1 MLADQDGVDWLPRG
15 ARLSD
20 ESWAARHRIIQ
31 RLLWLHVPALLLIGV
46 FGPAPL
52 WEALVLPIGIAICAA
67 LGNTGSRRIRAEFTS
82 IGLILSTFVG
92 IELSGGRVDAHL
104 HLYAVLI
111 FVALYQQWT
120 PLLWALAVVVIH
132 HTSVGVAAPNHVFGM
147 GVSHGE
153 AVLMVAIHA
162 GALVLEVAGIL
173 VFWHFAERGER
184 EVEALAARAEQERSE
199 RDRAVQDVQARE
211 AEAERQRTEQA
222 LARAGRIADDAAS
235 VADGARSAIAAVAA
249 VESQLANLASAV
261 HSIAQRSQQAA
272 GTAASGQDIAHGAT
286 EKMHSLERS
295 VAEIAEVNALIAQL
309 AGQTNLLSLNAT
321 IEAARAGDMG
331 KGFAVVASEVKQL
344 ANETAESAAKVSDV
358 ISAII
363 GQTEAVASSFAS
375 TTTVVGEVSEI
386 QVDIAAS
393 VEEQAV
399 VLTEV
404 TRQLSTA
411 SSAAQEVLTGLDRL
425 TETAKAS

>member
-1 MLADQDGVDWLPRG
+1 VDWLPRG

-20 ESWAARHRIIQ
+20 ESWTARHRIIL
-31 RLLWLHVPALLLIGV
+31 RLLWLHVPALLLIGL
-46 FGPAPL
+46 FGPAP
-52 WEALVLPIGIAICAA
+52 WGEALALPAVIALCAA
-67 LGNTGSRRIRAEFTS
+67 LGHAGSRRARAEFTS
-82 IGLILSTFVG
+82 IGLILSTLVG
-92 IELSGGRVDAHL
+92 IELSGGRIDAHL

-120 PLLWALAVVVIH
+120 PLLWALAVVVVH
-132 HTSVGVAAPNHVFGM
+132 HTIVGIVAPGHVFGM
-147 GVSHGE
+147 GVSHSE

-162 GALVLEVAGIL
+162 GALLLEVGGIL

-184 EVEALAARAEQERSE
+184 EIESLAAQAEAERRE
-199 RDRAVQDVQARE
+199 RDRAAQEVQVRE

-235 VADGARSAIAAVAA
+235 VAEGARSAIAAVAA
-249 VESQLANLASAV
+249 VESQLASLSGAV
-261 HSIAQRSQQAA
+261 QSIAQRSQQAA
-272 GTAASGQDIAHGAT
+272 GTASSGQDIARGAT

-344 ANETAESAAKVSDV
+344 ANETAESAGKVSDV

-375 TTTVVGEVSEI
+375 TTTVVGEVSDI

-399 VLTEV
+399 VLSEV
-404 TRQLSTA
+404 TRQLTTA
-411 SSAAQEVLTGLDRL
+411 SSAAQEVLDGLDRL
-425 TETAKAS
+425 TAAAKS

>member
-1 MLADQDGVDWLPRG
+1 VDWLPRG

-20 ESWAARHRIIQ
+20 ESWAARHRIIL
-31 RLLWLHVPALLLIGV
+31 RLLWLHAPALLLIGL

-52 WEALVLPIGIAICAA
+52 WEALALPLVIAVCAVLGYA
-67 LGNTGSRRIRAEFTS
+67 GSRRVRAEFTS

-92 IELSGGRVDAHL
+92 IELSGGRIDAHL

-111 FVALYQQWT
+111 FVALYQRWT
-120 PLLWALAVVVIH
+120 PLLWALAIVVVH
-132 HTSVGVAAPNHVFGM
+132 HTVVGIIAPDHVFGM

-162 GALVLEVAGIL
+162 GALLLEVAGIL
-173 VFWHFAERGER
+173 FFWHFAERGER
-184 EVEALAARAEQERSE
+184 EIEALAAKTEEERVA
-199 RDRAVQDVQARE
+199 RDRAVQEAQARE
-211 AEAERQRTEQA
+211 AEAERQRTELA

-235 VADGARSAIAAVAA
+235 VADGARSAISAVAA
-249 VESQLANLASAV
+249 VEAQLANLSSAV
-261 HSIAQRSQQAA
+261 QSIAQRSQQAA
-272 GTAASGQDIAHGAT
+272 GTASAGQGVAHGAT

-344 ANETAESAAKVSDV
+344 ANETADSAGKVSDV

-375 TTTVVGEVSEI
+375 TTTVVGEISQI
-386 QVDIAAS
+386 QVDIASS

-399 VLTEV
+399 VLAEV

-425 TETAKAS
+425 TETAKL

>member
-1 MLADQDGVDWLPRG
+1 VDWLPRG

-20 ESWAARHRIIQ
+20 ESWAARHRIIV
-31 RLLWLHVPALLLIGV
+31 RLLWAHVPALFLIGV
-46 FGPAPL
+46 FGPAPR
-52 WEALVLPIGIAICAA
+52 WEALAFPAA
-67 LGNTGSRRIRAEFTS
+67 VAVFAAGGHFGSRRARAEFTS
-82 IGLILSTFVG
+82 IGLILSTLVG
-92 IELSGGRVDAHL
+92 IELSGGRIDAHL

-111 FVALYQQWT
+111 FIALYQQWT
-120 PLLWALAVVVIH
+120 PLLWALAVVVVH
-132 HTSVGVAAPNHVFGM
+132 HTILGIMAPGHVFGM
-147 GVSHGE
+147 SVSHGE
-153 AVLMVAIHA
+153 AALMVAIHA
-162 GALVLEVAGIL
+162 GALLLEVAGIL
-173 VFWHFAERGER
+173 VFWHFAERGEL
-184 EVEALAARAEQERSE
+184 EVEALAKRAEADRRE
-199 RDRAVQDVQARE
+199 RDRAVQETQARV
-211 AEAERQRTEQA
+211 ADAERQRTEVA
-222 LARAGRIADDAAS
+222 LARAGRIAEDAAS
-235 VADGARSAIAAVAA
+235 VADGARSAIDAVAA
-249 VESQLANLASAV
+249 VESQLANLSAAV
-261 HSIAQRSQQAA
+261 QSIAQRSQQAA
-272 GTAASGQDIAHGAT
+272 GTASSGQDIARGAT

-344 ANETAESAAKVSDV
+344 ANETAESAGKVRDV

-399 VLTEV
+399 VLSEV

-425 TETAKAS
+425 TETAKL

>member
-1 MLADQDGVDWLPRG
+1 
-15 ARLSD
+15 
-20 ESWAARHRIIQ
+20 
-31 RLLWLHVPALLLIGV
+31 
-46 FGPAPL
+46 
-52 WEALVLPIGIAICAA
+52 
-67 LGNTGSRRIRAEFTS
+67 
-82 IGLILSTFVG
+82 
-92 IELSGGRVDAHL
+92 
-104 HLYAVLI
+104 
-111 FVALYQQWT
+111 
-120 PLLWALAVVVIH
+120 
-132 HTSVGVAAPNHVFGM
+132 
-147 GVSHGE
+147 
-153 AVLMVAIHA
+153 MVAIHA
-162 GALVLEVAGIL
+162 GALLLEVGGIL

-184 EVEALAARAEQERSE
+184 EIESLAAQAEAERRE
-199 RDRAVQDVQARE
+199 RDRAAQEVQVHE

-235 VADGARSAIAAVAA
+235 VAEGARSAIAAVAA
-249 VESQLANLASAV
+249 VESQLASLSGAV
-261 HSIAQRSQQAA
+261 QSIAQRSQQAA
-272 GTAASGQDIAHGAT
+272 GTASSGQDIARGAT

-344 ANETAESAAKVSDV
+344 ANETAESAGKVSDV

-375 TTTVVGEVSEI
+375 TTTVVGEVSDI

-399 VLTEV
+399 VLSEV

-411 SSAAQEVLTGLDRL
+411 SSAAQEVLDGLDRL
-425 TETAKAS
+425 TAAAKS